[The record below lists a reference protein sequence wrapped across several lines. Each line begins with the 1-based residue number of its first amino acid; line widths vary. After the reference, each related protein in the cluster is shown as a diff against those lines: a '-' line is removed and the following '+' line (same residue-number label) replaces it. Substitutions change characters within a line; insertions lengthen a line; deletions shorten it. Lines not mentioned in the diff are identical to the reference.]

1 MKDIDIR
8 ILSAAEVAAST
19 GELGAILADCVEGG
33 ASVNFMLPYTADEGR
48 RFFEK
53 TVGQI
58 AAGEIILLAAYIDGV
73 LEGTVQLGIG
83 QPPNQQHRA
92 DVKKLLVHRR
102 ARGKGLGEA
111 LMNAVEALAREKGR
125 MLLCLDTAQGSGGD
139 RLYQR
144 LGWTL
149 FGIVP
154 RFAHNVHGTLEDCC
168 FYFRELT
175 P

>member
-1 MKDIDIR
+1 MSEFEIR
-8 ILSAAEVAAST
+8 ILSAEEVAAAAPA
-19 GELGAILADCVEGG
+19 LGGILADCVHGG
-33 ASVNFMLPYTADEGR
+33 SSVNFLLPYSAADGA

-53 TVGQI
+53 TARQV
-58 AAGEIILLAAYIDGV
+58 AAGEIILLAATIGGV
-73 LEGTVQLGIG
+73 IEGTVQLGLA

-102 ARGKGLGEA
+102 ARGKGIGAA
-111 LMNAVEALAREKGR
+111 LMREIEALARREKR
-125 MLLCLDTAQGSGGD
+125 TLLCLDTSKGSSGD
-139 RLYQR
+139 RLYGR

-154 RFAHNVHGTLEDCC
+154 RFAHDPHGTLEDCC
-168 FYFRELT
+168 FYWKEVA